1 MKCAVVYSSHTGN
14 TEMLAEEARKILE
27 GQECL
32 YYGIPDE
39 KAKKAAEEAE
49 LVFAGFWTDKG
60 NCEEQMAEF
69 LESLNGKQVVL
80 FGTAGFGQSQEYFDR
95 ILANG
100 TIPCSPNGCVRGR
113 CRWLFGRDMRR
124 CRRKNRS
131 VLAS

>member
-95 ILANG
+95 ILVNVKG
-100 TIPCSPNGCVRGR
+100 HLNS
-113 CRWLFGRDMRR
+113 
-124 CRRKNRS
+124 S
-131 VLAS
+131 E

>member
-14 TEMLAEEARKILE
+14 TEMLAKEARKILE

-69 LESLNGKQVVL
+69 LELSLIHIFPGS
-80 FGTAGFGQSQEYFDR
+80 GSTAR
-95 ILANG
+95 
-100 TIPCSPNGCVRGR
+100 GCVPLWLHCGR
-113 CRWLFGRDMRR
+113 SGPGSDNRR
-124 CRRKNRS
+124 PLPHPLDS
-131 VLAS
+131 PAVLI